1 MIKNILFIER
11 YLEPTNGGIE
21 RVTYILAEELRNR
34 GYGTFYAFMGTESDT
49 PLIDDSRKL
58 CMAGC
63 ESAQELA
70 EALTAFIRANDI
82 QLMVCQ
88 DYFIKKLRIAYPDI
102 VAATGVKLVS
112 CLHLSPDF
120 FEKRRAFSWHFRKDY
135 MRDVRH
141 RITYSILGNRRVR
154 RMRIMYA
161 MSDRFLL
168 LSDRYI
174 PVFAR
179 ITGIKDTSRLVGMGN
194 PCTFPEAEAS
204 PEREKEVLV
213 VGRMLEFQK
222 RISLILRAWRPL
234 AAQHPGWRLRLVGDG
249 IDLDYYKQIAR
260 ELGLKNIIFE
270 GHSDN
275 VSRYYSKASIFVMT
289 SLFEGLPMTMI
300 EAQSFGCVPVAFD
313 SFAALHDIIDG
324 DNGIIVPD
332 GDMRGLVAAVGSLM
346 NDEDKLRRMAANA
359 MESSRRKFSRDRIID
374 RWRELIDSL

>member
-11 YLEPTNGGIE
+11 FLEPTHGGVE
-21 RVTYILAEELRNR
+21 RVTYILAEELRTR
-34 GYGTFYAFMGTESDT
+34 GYGTFYAFMDAKSDT
-49 PLIDDSRKL
+49 PLIDGRRKL
-58 CMAGC
+58 CLAGC
-63 ESAQELA
+63 KSTHELA
-70 EALTAFIRANDI
+70 DAMTGFIRANGI
-82 QLMVCQ
+82 QLIVCQ
-88 DYFIKKLRIAYPDI
+88 DYFTKKMRAAYPSVI
-102 VAATGVKLVS
+102 AATGVKFVS

-120 FEKRRAFSWHFRKDY
+120 FEKRSAFSWHFLKDCV
-135 MRDVRH
+135 RDVRH
-141 RITYSILGNRRVR
+141 RVSYRLFGNRRVK
-154 RMRIMYA
+154 RMRLMYS

-174 PVFAR
+174 PVFQR
-179 ITGIKDTSRLVGMGN
+179 ITGIEDGSRLTGMGN

-204 PEREKEVLV
+204 PERENEVLV
-213 VGRMLEFQK
+213 VGRMLERQK
-222 RISLILRAWRPL
+222 RISLALRAWRPL
-234 AAQHPGWRLRLVGDG
+234 AAQHPGWRLRIVGAG
-249 IDLDYYKQIAR
+249 RDLEYYKQMAR
-260 ELGLKNIIFE
+260 QLGLKDIIFE

-275 VSRYYSKASIFVMT
+275 VSRYYSRAKIFLMT

-313 SFAALHDIIDG
+313 SFAAVHDIIDG

-346 NDEDKLRRMAANA
+346 NDEAKLRSMAANA